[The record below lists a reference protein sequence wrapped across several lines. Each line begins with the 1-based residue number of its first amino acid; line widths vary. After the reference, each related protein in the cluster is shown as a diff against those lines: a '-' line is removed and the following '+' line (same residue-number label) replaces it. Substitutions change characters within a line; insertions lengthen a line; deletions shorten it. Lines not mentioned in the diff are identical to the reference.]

1 MIMQKLDNYTKSFLE
16 SFSDKVFCA
25 VFGTITI
32 VLMLFLSTFVG
43 ISPAFA
49 AKSVNTISGEVTISP
64 SLNVTIPSSTVSLN
78 LNPLNTDFDSSN
90 LNGIDSVDNTNQ
102 MSSDLTGALIEE
114 NSQSY
119 DGNSQAYDENLDNS
133 ETNSEDST
141 LIGDSETNSEGNTII
156 DNSETNSEDN
166 TGTLTEND
174 EDEW

>member
-1 MIMQKLDNYTKSFLE
+1 MILIF
-16 SFSDKVFCA
+16 
-25 VFGTITI
+25 
-32 VLMLFLSTFVG
+32 FLSINI
-43 ISPAFA
+43 ISA
-49 AKSVNTISGEVTISP
+49 NEI
-64 SLNVTIPSSTVSLN
+64 NDNN
-78 LNPLNTDFDSSN
+78 LNSIDSSN

-141 LIGDSETNSEGNTII
+141 LIGDSETNSESNTLI

-174 EDEW
+174 EDESLELTKEKTSITIYNSTILCGNYLYLYLKDSNGNRLVEMETDWSIKTLL